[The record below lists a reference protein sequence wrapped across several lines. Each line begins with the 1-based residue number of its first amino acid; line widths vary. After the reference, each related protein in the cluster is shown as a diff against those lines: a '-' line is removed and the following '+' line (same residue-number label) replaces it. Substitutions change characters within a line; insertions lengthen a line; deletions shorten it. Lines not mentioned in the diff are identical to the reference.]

1 MKIDLHC
8 HSTYSDGS
16 LTPLELLKKAEQ
28 KGIKI
33 LAITDHDNI
42 DAHHELA
49 TINTS
54 IQLITGVEFSSYWQK
69 TGIHIVGLYVNIHS
83 RTLTAAIKKQQS
95 ARDHRAKII
104 SKKLEKLGLKN
115 GYEQIKSK
123 HPNRQIGRPDF
134 AELLVSTGICKD
146 RNQVYKKYLGAGKIG
161 DVKNQWLDYQEII
174 AVIKRAGGVAIL
186 AHPLYYKLSNSKLNR
201 LLQDFKKSGGQALEV
216 INGYQNPDLTQ
227 YLIKLAQKYD
237 FKASMGS
244 DFHVPNRWC
253 HLGCDSAYLQ
263 DLELVC

>member
-16 LTPLELLKKAEQ
+16 LTPLELLKKAEEQ
-28 KGIKI
+28 DIKI

-49 TINTS
+49 TVKTP
-54 IQLITGVEFSSYWQK
+54 IQLITGIEFSSYWQK

-83 RTLTAAIKKQQS
+83 RTLATAIKKQQL
-95 ARDHRAKII
+95 AREDRAKII
-104 SKKLEKLGLKN
+104 SKKLEKLGLEN
-115 GYEQIKSK
+115 AYEQIKSK
-123 HPNRQIGRPDF
+123 HPNKQIGRPNF
-134 AELLVSTGICKD
+134 AALLVSTGICKD
-146 RNQVYKKYLGAGKIG
+146 HNQAYKKYLGAGKIG

-174 AVIKRAGGVAIL
+174 RVITAAGGMAIL
-186 AHPLYYKLSNSKLNR
+186 AHPLYYKLTNSKLHR

-227 YLIKLAQKYD
+227 YLIKLAQKFN
-237 FKASMGS
+237 FKASLGS
-244 DFHVPNRWC
+244 DFHAPNRWC

-263 DLELVC
+263 ELELVC